1 MRKVFARSKERTGK
15 PLYYGWWI
23 VIAGSISQGYT
34 SGTFWNGFGA
44 FFDPLVE
51 QFGWSRAVTAG
62 AQSLQRTESGM
73 ISPFVG
79 FFIDKYGPRNVMLG
93 GTLITGLGFILLSRI
108 NSLWQFYAA
117 FALITVG
124 LSFGTFLVVTTS
136 VANWFVALR
145 GRALAV
151 TFAGSAL
158 GGVLVPAVV
167 WLISATDWRM
177 GLVVIGV
184 GFWIVGFPVA
194 LVMRSRP
201 EDYGYLP
208 DGREPEQDEA
218 AADRGECSRTGSR
231 LAGAQPGKS
240 RPVEAAF
247 TAREALTTRSFW
259 QLSAAMG
266 ISQLL
271 MSASIHHI
279 PAVSSFGFSRETA
292 GLVILGVSVF
302 SLIGR
307 LSTGFLGDFLDK
319 RRLIAVAFACQFVG
333 TLILAYSTSTLH
345 LIGFIAVWGL
355 GFGASIPVRFAL
367 IADYFGRRHYG
378 SIMGTMMTV
387 STIFGVVGPVLVGW
401 MFDVRGNYRDPFIVL
416 SITVLFA
423 IPLILTLRGPT
434 QKRDKAA

>member
-1 MRKVFARSKERTGK
+1 
-15 PLYYGWWI
+15 
-23 VIAGSISQGYT
+23 
-34 SGTFWNGFGA
+34 
-44 FFDPLVE
+44 
-51 QFGWSRAVTAG
+51 
-62 AQSLQRTESGM
+62 
-73 ISPFVG
+73 
-79 FFIDKYGPRNVMLG
+79 
-93 GTLITGLGFILLSRI
+93 
-108 NSLWQFYAA
+108 
-117 FALITVG
+117 
-124 LSFGTFLVVTTS
+124 
-136 VANWFVALR
+136 
-145 GRALAV
+145 
-151 TFAGSAL
+151 
-158 GGVLVPAVV
+158 
-167 WLISATDWRM
+167 
-177 GLVVIGV
+177 
-184 GFWIVGFPVA
+184 
-194 LVMRSRP
+194 
-201 EDYGYLP
+201 
-208 DGREPEQDEA
+208 
-218 AADRGECSRTGSR
+218 
-231 LAGAQPGKS
+231 
-240 RPVEAAF
+240 
-247 TAREALTTRSFW
+247 
-259 QLSAAMG
+259 MG